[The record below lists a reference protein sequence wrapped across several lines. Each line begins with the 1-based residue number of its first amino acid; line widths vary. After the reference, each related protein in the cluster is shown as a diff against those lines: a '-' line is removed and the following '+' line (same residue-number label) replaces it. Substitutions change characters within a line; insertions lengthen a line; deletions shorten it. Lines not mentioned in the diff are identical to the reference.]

1 MCSLLCLAHELL
13 FFCAQ
18 AGEAPSK
25 LNSVLAN
32 VRKTFGLDRHVPVD
46 LVSSSLG
53 RYDPAWVTQAIKR
66 VSGAKDG
73 WSAVAAGE
81 LLRLGG
87 LNEQFALVADSLRR
101 LYPDGEV
108 LADALSQAVAQ

>member
-1 MCSLLCLAHELL
+1 MTLP
-13 FFCAQ
+13 Q
-18 AGEAPSK
+18 
-25 LNSVLAN
+25 
-32 VRKTFGLDRHVPVD
+32 
-46 LVSSSLG
+46 
-53 RYDPAWVTQAIKR
+53 VTQAIKR

-108 LADALSQAVAQ
+108 LADALSPSRGANRAIGTRPRSQFGHGSGHQFVVPRSLAGRR